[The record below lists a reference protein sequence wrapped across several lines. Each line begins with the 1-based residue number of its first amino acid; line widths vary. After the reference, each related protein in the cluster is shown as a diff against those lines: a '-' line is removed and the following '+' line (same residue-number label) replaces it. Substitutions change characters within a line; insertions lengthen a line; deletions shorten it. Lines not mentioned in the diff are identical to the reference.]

1 MLSYQALINDATKQL
16 YDSTETPRIDSEV
29 LMQMVLKKDMAW
41 LIGYGDTLAT
51 AEHTKLFYDL
61 VAKRHAGQPIAYLS
75 GFREFWSLDLK
86 VNENVLIPRPDTE
99 TLVEEALELL
109 PKDHAIN
116 VLDLGTGSG
125 AIALSIAKER
135 PLAKVIAVEYQA
147 GALAVAKH
155 NAQRNNIANVEF
167 RLSDW
172 FSAIA
177 PSEQFDLI
185 ASNPPYVEP
194 GDPHLQQGDL
204 RFEPITALTAAE
216 NGFADIR
223 KIIEAA
229 PAQLK
234 DSGWLIIE
242 HGFNQAE
249 HVAELFHTNGFSQ
262 VNLCID
268 INHLP
273 RCTYGKKK
281 ALGTKAIES

>member
-1 MLSYQALINDATKQL
+1 
-16 YDSTETPRIDSEV
+16 
-29 LMQMVLKKDMAW
+29 
-41 LIGYGDTLAT
+41 
-51 AEHTKLFYDL
+51 
-61 VAKRHAGQPIAYLS
+61 
-75 GFREFWSLDLK
+75 
-86 VNENVLIPRPDTE
+86 
-99 TLVEEALELL
+99 
-109 PKDHAIN
+109 
-116 VLDLGTGSG
+116 
-125 AIALSIAKER
+125 
-135 PLAKVIAVEYQA
+135 
-147 GALAVAKH
+147 
-155 NAQRNNIANVEF
+155 
-167 RLSDW
+167 
-172 FSAIA
+172 
-177 PSEQFDLI
+177 
-185 ASNPPYVEP
+185 
-194 GDPHLQQGDL
+194 LQQGDL

-281 ALGTKAIES
+281 ALGTKVIES